1 MEEDVDVARRNVQ
14 LDETGPSG
22 IGGQLVAILVGGE
35 ADDARL
41 QSERQIL
48 GDEGDGSALVGD
60 RTGDCQDPVVV
71 RVGPE
76 RGGQPAHVLVVQLDP
91 QRATLVVHRQG
102 GGQRP
107 VLGAQ
112 QLERPEALAGG
123 PAELRVVAFALQ
135 LGDHREREDHFV
147 LGKAVERPVISEEH
161 RGVEDVHLRL
171 PGRSPGTRCNCRLDP
186 RAGQ

>member
-1 MEEDVDVARRNVQ
+1 MLAFSRSGRSLVTRVTDR
-14 LDETGPSG
+14 PS
-22 IGGQLVAILVGGE
+22 LAIE
-35 ADDARL
+35 
-41 QSERQIL
+41 
-48 GDEGDGSALVGD
+48 
-60 RTGDCQDPVVV
+60 
-71 RVGPE
+71 
-76 RGGQPAHVLVVQLDP
+76 
-91 QRATLVVHRQG
+91 RATARIRWSFESVRNAAGSPLTSWWFSSTRSVPPSSFTGSGAVE
-102 GGQRP
+102 RP

-123 PAELRVVAFALQ
+123 PAELRVVALALQ
-135 LGDHREREDHFV
+135 LGDHGQREDNFV